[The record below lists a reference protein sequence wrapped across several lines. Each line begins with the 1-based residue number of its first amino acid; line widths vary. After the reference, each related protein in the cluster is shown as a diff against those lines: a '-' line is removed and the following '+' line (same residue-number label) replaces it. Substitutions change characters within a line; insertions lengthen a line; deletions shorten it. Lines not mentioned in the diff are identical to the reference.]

1 MLDPD
6 VLVCVLV
13 SSATT
18 GFAKKARAMAMGVP
32 FYKVMFSDKSKIS
45 MPIANLFMVVALVAS
60 SVAGYSSLTNRITT
74 LETSDQLMQSD
85 LLKKAEQTPKNLELF
100 MLIEEL
106 YKQTDKHQVLL
117 DKNIHTQVKLDH
129 IEVQLEK
136 ALNDIEKLKDK
147 VRKNGNSH

>member
-1 MLDPD
+1 MKNQLDI
-6 VLVCVLV
+6 
-13 SSATT
+13 
-18 GFAKKARAMAMGVP
+18 
-32 FYKVMFSDKSKIS
+32 SDKSKIS

-117 DKNIHTQVKLDH
+117 DKNIHTQVRLDH

>member
-1 MLDPD
+1 MKDQLNI
-6 VLVCVLV
+6 
-13 SSATT
+13 
-18 GFAKKARAMAMGVP
+18 
-32 FYKVMFSDKSKIS
+32 SDKSKIS

-60 SVAGYSSLTNRITT
+60 SVFGYSSLTNRITT

-106 YKQTDKHQVLL
+106 YKQSDKHQELL

-129 IEVQLEK
+129 IAIQLDK
-136 ALNDIEKLKDK
+136 ALNDIEELKDK
-147 VRKNGNSH
+147 VRNNGNSH

>member
-1 MLDPD
+1 MKNQLDI
-6 VLVCVLV
+6 
-13 SSATT
+13 
-18 GFAKKARAMAMGVP
+18 
-32 FYKVMFSDKSKIS
+32 SDKSKIS

>member
-1 MLDPD
+1 MKDQINL
-6 VLVCVLV
+6 
-13 SSATT
+13 
-18 GFAKKARAMAMGVP
+18 
-32 FYKVMFSDKSKIS
+32 SDKSKIS

-136 ALNDIEKLKDK
+136 ALADIEKLKDK
-147 VRKNGNSH
+147 VRKNGNSN